1 MIDLAIALALER
13 AGFGTYGDTIFWNV
27 SPVLQ
32 TGSVSD
38 SYGIWVNATTVSS
51 VADTYTDEIT
61 ISTRYA
67 DELQQGITLMHLI
80 DWVNGTRINEC
91 KLSLDP
97 LIPDCEFQ
105 IVQQFKSTAI
115 DLEAVDS
122 EGRWVKT
129 VRFQIQY
136 KYPRVL
142 PALR

>member
-13 AGFGTYGDTIFWNV
+13 AGFGKYGDTIFWNV

-32 TGSVSD
+32 TGTVSEN
-38 SYGIWVNATTVSS
+38 YGIWVNSTTVSS

-67 DELQQGITLMHLI
+67 DELSQGINLMHII
-80 DWVNGTRINEC
+80 DWVNGTLIDQCALGLE
-91 KLSLDP
+91 P
-97 LIPDCEFQ
+97 LIHDCEFR
-105 IVQQFKSTAI
+105 IVQLSKSTAI

-136 KYPRVL
+136 KFPRML

>member
-13 AGFGTYGDTIFWNV
+13 AGFGKYGDTIFWNV

-38 SYGIWVNATTVSS
+38 NYGIWVNATTVSS

-67 DELQQGITLMHLI
+67 DELTQGVALMHI
-80 DWVNGTRINEC
+80 VDWVNGTLINEC
-91 KLSLDP
+91 ALNLDP
-97 LIPDCEFQ
+97 LITNCQFN
-105 IVQQFKSTAI
+105 IVQQSKSTAI
-115 DLEAVDS
+115 DLEAVDA

-129 VRFQIQY
+129 IRFQIQY
-136 KYPRVL
+136 KYPRTL